1 MRLSTTGKCRGNLA
15 VQAYAGLNEIKKSGS
30 RNEFKVTDAD
40 HRQEAG
46 PGLLGVAR
54 SGLHSALTIPEIA
67 PCGKIVQRRR

>member
-30 RNEFKVTDAD
+30 RNEFKV
-40 HRQEAG
+40 
-46 PGLLGVAR
+46 AR

-67 PCGKIVQRRR
+67 PCGKIVRRR